1 MKIKIIIFAFIG
13 DIKNMDLQDFI
24 SGKQIKQVEYKSFSP
39 EKINH
44 EWIVSTPEVNKLLA
58 EANRLIGEL
67 NAFSQIVPDV
77 DFFITMH
84 ILKEATTSSRIEG
97 TKTNMEEALVKEE
110 DINPEKRDD
119 WAEVQNYIKAINTSI
134 KDLEKLPIS
143 NRLIKNTHKTLLSG
157 VRGKH
162 KIPGDFRT
170 SQNWIGATLKDAIF
184 IPPHHS
190 EVIELMS
197 DLEKFINEDEHHVPH
212 LIKIAIVHYQFETI
226 HPFLD
231 GNGRL
236 GRLLITLYL
245 VSNNVLK
252 KPSLYLSDF
261 FEKNKGYYY
270 DNLMTVRLTSNL
282 VQWIKFFLVGVIE
295 TSKES
300 IQVFKDII
308 ALKTEIETNRLP
320 KLGSRIENAQQLLKQ
335 LFQIPIT
342 DSKQVS
348 ELLGISP
355 STANRLIKEL
365 IELEILSELTGY
377 KRNRKYMFTEYFKI
391 FHKEKAE

>member
-1 MKIKIIIFAFIG
+1 MFALFYNFKI
-13 DIKNMDLQDFI
+13 MDLQDFI
-24 SGKQIKQVEYKSFSP
+24 SGKYIKQTEYKSFSP

-58 EANRLIGEL
+58 KANRLIGEL
-67 NAFSQIVPDV
+67 NAYSQIIPDV

-110 DINPEKRDD
+110 DIKPEKRDD

-134 KDLEKLPIS
+134 EELEKLPIS
-143 NRLIKNTHKTLLSG
+143 NRLIKNTHRTLLSG

-162 KIPGDFRT
+162 KIPGEFRT

-197 DLEKFINEDEHHVPH
+197 DLEKFINEDEYHVPH
-212 LIKIAIVHYQFETI
+212 LIKIAIVHYQFETV

-270 DNLMTVRLTSNL
+270 DNLTTVRLTSNL
-282 VQWIKFFLVGVIE
+282 TQWIKFFLVGVIE

-308 ALKTEIETNRLP
+308 ALKTDIETKRLP
-320 KLGSRIENAQQLLKQ
+320 TLGSKVEKAQLLLKQ
-335 LFQIPIT
+335 LFQVPIT

-348 ELLGISP
+348 ELLQISP
-355 STANRLIKEL
+355 STANRLIKDL
-365 IELEILSELTGY
+365 IELNILSELTGY
-377 KRNRKYMFTEYFKI
+377 KRNRKYMFREYFRI
-391 FHKEKAE
+391 FHSELENKN

>member
-1 MKIKIIIFAFIG
+1 
-13 DIKNMDLQDFI
+13 MDLKDFN
-24 SGKQIKQVEYKSFSP
+24 SGKQINQLEYKSFSP

-44 EWIVSTPEVNKLLA
+44 EWIISTPEANKLLA
-58 EANRLIGEL
+58 EANRLLGEL
-67 NAFSQIVPDV
+67 NAYSQIIPDV

-97 TKTNMEEALVKEE
+97 TKTNMEEALVREE
-110 DINPEKRDD
+110 DIKPEKRDD

-143 NRLIKNTHKTLLSG
+143 NRLIRNTHQTLLSG

-162 KIPGDFRT
+162 KIPGEFRT

-197 DLEKFINEDEHHVPH
+197 DLEKFINDEDYLVPH
-212 LIKIAIVHYQFETI
+212 LIKIAIIHYQFETI

-245 VSNNVLK
+245 VSNDVLK

-261 FEKNKGYYY
+261 FDKNKAYYY
-270 DNLMTVRLTSNL
+270 DNLMAVRLTGNL
-282 VQWIKFFLVGVIE
+282 LQWIKFFLVGVIE

-308 ALKTEIETNRLP
+308 TLKTDIETNRLP
-320 KLGSRIENAQQLLKQ
+320 KLGSKFENAQQLLKQ
-335 LFQIPIT
+335 LYQVPIT
-342 DSKQVS
+342 DSKQVA
-348 ELLGISP
+348 EFLKISP
-355 STANRLIKEL
+355 STANRLIKEM
-365 IELEILSELTGY
+365 IELKILSELTGY
-377 KRNRKYMFTEYFKI
+377 KRNRKYIFTEYFRI
-391 FHKEKAE
+391 FH

>member
-1 MKIKIIIFAFIG
+1 
-13 DIKNMDLQDFI
+13 MDLHDFI
-24 SGKQIKQVEYKSFSP
+24 SGKQIKQLAYSSFSP

-58 EANRLIGEL
+58 EANRLLGEL

-97 TKTNMEEALVKEE
+97 TKTNMQEALVKEE
-110 DINPEKRDD
+110 DISPEKRDD

-134 KDLEKLPIS
+134 KDLEKLPLS
-143 NRLIKNTHKTLLSG
+143 NRLIKNTHKTLLAG

-162 KIPGDFRT
+162 KVPGDFRT
-170 SQNWIGATLKDAIF
+170 SQNWIGATLKDAVF

-190 EVIELMS
+190 EVMELMS
-197 DLEKFINEDEHHVPH
+197 DLEKFINNDEHHVPH

-245 VSNNVLK
+245 VNHDILK

-261 FEKNKGYYY
+261 FEKNKDYYY
-270 DNLMTVRLTSNL
+270 NNLMTVRLTSNL

-308 ALKTEIETNRLP
+308 ALKTAVETNRLP
-320 KLGSRIENAQQLLKQ
+320 KLGSRIKNGQQLMKQ

-342 DSKQVS
+342 DAKQVS

-355 STANRLIKEL
+355 STANRLINEF
-365 IELEILSELTGY
+365 IELNILSELTGY
-377 KRNRKYMFTEYFKI
+377 KRNRKYMFIEYFNI
-391 FHKEKAE
+391 FKRKNE

>member
-1 MKIKIIIFAFIG
+1 
-13 DIKNMDLQDFI
+13 MDLQGFI
-24 SGKQIKQVEYKSFSP
+24 SGKYIKQTEYKSFSP

-58 EANRLIGEL
+58 KANRLIGEL
-67 NAFSQIVPDV
+67 NAYSQIIPDV

-110 DINPEKRDD
+110 DIKPEKRDD

-134 KDLEKLPIS
+134 EELEKLPIS
-143 NRLIKNTHKTLLSG
+143 NRLIKNTHRTLLSG

-162 KIPGDFRT
+162 KIPGEFRT

-197 DLEKFINEDEHHVPH
+197 DLEKFINEDEYHVPH
-212 LIKIAIVHYQFETI
+212 LIKIAIVHYQFETV

-270 DNLMTVRLTSNL
+270 DNLTTVRLTSNL
-282 VQWIKFFLVGVIE
+282 TQWIKFFLVGVIE

-308 ALKTEIETNRLP
+308 ALKTDIETKRLP
-320 KLGSRIENAQQLLKQ
+320 TLGSKVEKAQLLLKQ
-335 LFQIPIT
+335 LFQVPIT

-348 ELLGISP
+348 ELLQISP
-355 STANRLIKEL
+355 STANRLIKDL
-365 IELEILSELTGY
+365 IELNILSELTGY
-377 KRNRKYMFTEYFKI
+377 KRNRKYMFREYFRI
-391 FHKEKAE
+391 FHSELENKN

>member
-1 MKIKIIIFAFIG
+1 
-13 DIKNMDLQDFI
+13 MDLSNFI
-24 SGKQIKQVEYKSFSP
+24 SGEYVKQIDYKSFRP

-44 EWIVSTPEVNKLLA
+44 SWIISSPEVNKLLA

-67 NAFSQIVPDV
+67 NAFSQIIPNV
-77 DFFITMH
+77 DFFISMH

-97 TKTNMEEALVKEE
+97 TKTNMEEALIKEE
-110 DINPEKRDD
+110 DISPGKRDD
-119 WAEVQNYIKAINTSI
+119 WAEVQNYIRAINTSI
-134 KDLEKLPIS
+134 KELDKLPLS
-143 NRLIKNTHKTLLSG
+143 NRLIRNTHKILLSG

-162 KIPGDFRT
+162 KLPGEFRT

-184 IPPHHS
+184 IPPHFLD
-190 EVIELMS
+190 VNDLMS
-197 DLEKFINEDEHHVPH
+197 DLEKFINEDEFNIPH
-212 LIKIAIVHYQFETI
+212 LIKIAIIHYQFETI

-245 VSNNVLK
+245 VNNNVLR

-270 DNLMTVRLTSNL
+270 DNLMSARLSSNL
-282 VQWIKFFLVGVIE
+282 TQWIKFFLVGVIE

-308 ALKTEIETNRLP
+308 ALKSKIDNDKLP
-320 KLGSRIENAQQLLKQ
+320 TLGSKIENGHRLINQLYQ
-335 LFQIPIT
+335 TPIT
-342 DSKQVS
+342 DAKFVS
-348 ELLGISP
+348 ELLQISP
-355 STANRLIKEL
+355 STANRLIKQFVDLDIL
-365 IELEILSELTGY
+365 IELTGY
-377 KRNRKYMFTEYFKI
+377 KRNRKFIFKAYFDI
-391 FHKEKAE
+391 FQRKNTNGSIL

>member
-1 MKIKIIIFAFIG
+1 
-13 DIKNMDLQDFI
+13 MDLKDFN
-24 SGKQIKQVEYKSFSP
+24 SGKHTKQLEYKSFSP

-44 EWIVSTPEVNKLLA
+44 EWIISTPEVNKLLA

-134 KDLEKLPIS
+134 EQLETLPIS

-162 KIPGDFRT
+162 KIPGEFRS

-190 EVIELMS
+190 DVIELMS
-197 DLEKFINEDEHHVPH
+197 DLEKFINDEDYFTPH
-212 LIKIAIVHYQFETI
+212 LIKIAIAHYQFETI

-245 VSNNVLK
+245 VSNNVLS

-270 DNLMTVRLTSNL
+270 DNLMTVRLTSNMT
-282 VQWIKFFLVGVIE
+282 QWIKFFLVGVIE

-308 ALKTEIETNRLP
+308 KLKDDIETIRLP
-320 KLGSRIENAQQLLKQ
+320 KLGSKIENGQQLMKQ
-335 LFQIPIT
+335 LFQVPVT
-342 DSKQVS
+342 DSKQVA
-348 ELLGISP
+348 ELLKISP
-355 STANRLIKEL
+355 STANRLINAL
-365 IELEILSELTGY
+365 IDLEILSELTGY
-377 KRNRKYMFTEYFKI
+377 KRNRKFIFKEYFRI
-391 FHKEKAE
+391 FHRELEN

>member
-1 MKIKIIIFAFIG
+1 
-13 DIKNMDLQDFI
+13 MDLDNFI
-24 SGKQIKQVEYKSFSP
+24 SGKYIKQIKYKSFSP

-44 EWIVSTPEVNKLLA
+44 EWIVSTPEVNKLLS

-67 NAFSQIVPDV
+67 NAFSQIIPDV

-84 ILKEATTSSRIEG
+84 ILKEATKSSRIEG

-134 KDLEKLPIS
+134 EELEKLPIS
-143 NRLIKNTHKTLLSG
+143 NRLIKNTHKIILSG
-157 VRGKH
+157 VRGKY
-162 KIPGDFRT
+162 KIPGEFRR
-170 SQNWIGATLKDAIF
+170 SQNWIGATLKDAIY
-184 IPPHHS
+184 IPPHHT
-190 EVIELMS
+190 EVLDLMS
-197 DLEKFINEDEHHVPH
+197 DLEKFINNEENHIPH
-212 LIKIAIVHYQFETI
+212 LIKIAIAHYQFETI

-245 VSNNVLK
+245 VSNDVLK

-282 VQWIKFFLVGVIE
+282 TQWVKFFLVGVIE

-308 ALKTEIETNRLP
+308 KLKNNIETERLP
-320 KLGSRIENAQQLLKQ
+320 KLGSKIGNGQLLMKQ

-348 ELLGISP
+348 DLLNISA
-355 STANRLIKEL
+355 STANRLIKDL
-365 IELEILSELTGY
+365 IDLGILSELTGY
-377 KRNRKYMFTEYFKI
+377 KRNRKFMFKEYFKI
-391 FHKEKAE
+391 FNTEIKN

>member
-1 MKIKIIIFAFIG
+1 LYLYIIFE
-13 DIKNMDLQDFI
+13 NMDLEAFN
-24 SGKQIKQVEYKSFSP
+24 SGKHIKQREYKSFLP
-39 EKINH
+39 EKINR
-44 EWIVSTPEVNKLLA
+44 EWIISTPEVNKLLA

-67 NAFSQIVPDV
+67 NAFSQIIPDV

-97 TKTNMEEALVKEE
+97 TKTNMEEALIREE

-119 WAEVQNYIKAINTSI
+119 WAEVQNYIKAISTSI
-134 KDLEKLPIS
+134 KELEKLPIS
-143 NRLIKNTHKTLLSG
+143 TRLIKKTHKTLLSG

-162 KIPGDFRT
+162 KIPGEFRT

-190 EVIELMS
+190 EVNDLMS
-197 DLEKFINEDEHHVPH
+197 DLEKFINDDDYFVPH
-212 LIKIAIVHYQFETI
+212 LIKIAIAHYQFETI

-245 VSNNVLK
+245 VSNDVLK

-270 DNLMTVRLTSNL
+270 DNLMTVRLTSNIT
-282 VQWIKFFLVGVIE
+282 QWIKFFLVGVIE

-308 ALKTEIETNRLP
+308 TLKNDIETKRLP
-320 KLGSRIENAQQLLKQ
+320 KLGSKTENGQRLIKQ
-335 LFQIPIT
+335 LFQVPIT

-348 ELLGISP
+348 ELLKISP
-355 STANRLIKEL
+355 STANRLIKDL
-365 IELEILSELTGY
+365 IDLNILSELTGY
-377 KRNRKYMFTEYFKI
+377 KRNRKFIFKEYFKI
-391 FHKEKAE
+391 FHRELEN

>member
-1 MKIKIIIFAFIG
+1 
-13 DIKNMDLQDFI
+13 MDLQSFI
-24 SGKQIKQVEYKSFSP
+24 SGKHVKQIEYQSFSP

-110 DINPEKRDD
+110 DINPEKRND
-119 WAEVQNYIKAINTSI
+119 WTEVQNYIKAINTSI

-143 NRLIKNTHKTLLSG
+143 NRLIKKTHKTLLSG

-197 DLEKFINEDEHHVPH
+197 DLEKFINEDEYHVPH

-282 VQWIKFFLVGVIE
+282 VQWVKFFLVGVIE

-308 ALKTEIETNRLP
+308 TLMKDIETKRLP

-365 IELEILSELTGY
+365 IELEILSESTGY
-377 KRNRKYMFTEYFKI
+377 KRNRKYIFTEYFKI
-391 FHKEKAE
+391 FHKEKTD

>member
-1 MKIKIIIFAFIG
+1 M
-13 DIKNMDLQDFI
+13 NLQEFI
-24 SGKQIKQVEYKSFSP
+24 SGKQIKQIEYKSFSP

-44 EWIVSTPEVNKLLA
+44 QWIVSTPEVNKLLA

-67 NAFSQIVPDV
+67 NAFSQIIPDV

-134 KDLEKLPIS
+134 AELEKLPIS

-162 KIPGDFRT
+162 KIPGEFRT

-197 DLEKFINEDEHHVPH
+197 DLEKFINEEEHQVPH
-212 LIKIAIVHYQFETI
+212 LIKVAIVHYQFETI

-282 VQWIKFFLVGVIE
+282 IQWIKFFLVGIIE

-308 ALKTEIETNRLP
+308 ALKTEIETKRLP
-320 KLGSRIENAQQLLKQ
+320 TLGSKVEKAQLLIKQ
-335 LFQIPIT
+335 LYQIPIT

-348 ELLGISP
+348 ELLQISP
-355 STANRLIKEL
+355 STANRLIKDLLEL
-365 IELEILSELTGY
+365 NILSELTGY
-377 KRNRKYMFTEYFKI
+377 KRNRKYMFQEYFNI
-391 FHKEKAE
+391 FQRGLDNRN

>member
-1 MKIKIIIFAFIG
+1 
-13 DIKNMDLQDFI
+13 MDLKDFN
-24 SGKQIKQVEYKSFSP
+24 SGKHTKQLEYKSFSP

-44 EWIVSTPEVNKLLA
+44 EWIISTPEVNKLLA

-134 KDLEKLPIS
+134 EQLETLPIS

-162 KIPGDFRT
+162 KIPGEFRS

-190 EVIELMS
+190 DVIELMS
-197 DLEKFINEDEHHVPH
+197 DLEKFINDEDYFTPH
-212 LIKIAIVHYQFETI
+212 LIKIAIAHYQFETI

-245 VSNNVLK
+245 VSNNVLS

-270 DNLMTVRLTSNL
+270 DNLMTVRITSNMT
-282 VQWIKFFLVGVIE
+282 QWIKFFLVGVIE

-308 ALKTEIETNRLP
+308 KLKDDIETIRLP
-320 KLGSRIENAQQLLKQ
+320 KLGSKIENGQQLMKQ
-335 LFQIPIT
+335 LFQVPVT
-342 DSKQVS
+342 DSKQVA
-348 ELLGISP
+348 ELLKISP
-355 STANRLIKEL
+355 STANRLINAL
-365 IELEILSELTGY
+365 IDLEILSELTGY
-377 KRNRKYMFTEYFKI
+377 KRNRKFIFKEYFRI
-391 FHKEKAE
+391 FHRELEN